1 MKYLFTILLLSS
13 IVVKGQTILF
23 KGGGFLLDANGDT
36 LLFDEKANP
45 VPMPPIFNNN
55 ADEFESTFIPYDT
68 LTVKPKKQRK
78 CSHYYSLDT
87 SVLQPICGYHSK
99 LHRCLN
105 CGKSEWMTE
114 EKAFNINFKDL
125 D

>member
-13 IVVKGQTILF
+13 IVVKGQT
-23 KGGGFLLDANGDT
+23 
-36 LLFDEKANP
+36 E
-45 VPMPPIFNNN
+45 PIFNNN
-55 ADEFESTFIPYDT
+55 ADEFEATFIPYDT

-99 LHRCLN
+99 IHRCLN

-114 EKAFNINFKDL
+114 EKAFKINFKDL
-125 D
+125 E